1 MRGYR
6 RGVASARLLLL
17 LGSVAACGQSN
28 KPADQSPRP
37 TTAATTRP
45 LTITVEAPSLA
56 GADRLLRAEE
66 PKIRECLGAAISG
79 DQTGALAFSIGL
91 DATGVVASVGV
102 TRTGTISP
110 LVASCVKAVL
120 VDVTFDAPE
129 GGATT
134 INGRFVFAP
143 GAAPQ

>member
-1 MRGYR
+1 MTGGSRFALTLAASL
-6 RGVASARLLLL
+6 VACRSDKQPDH
-17 LGSVAACGQSN
+17 SIQPAAS
-28 KPADQSPRP
+28 
-37 TTAATTRP
+37 TAAATAA
-45 LTITVEAPSLA
+45 TITVEAPTLA

-91 DATGVVASVGV
+91 DATGVIASVGL
-102 TRTGTISP
+102 TRSGTISP
-110 LVASCVKAVL
+110 LVANCVKGVL

-143 GAAPQ
+143 AAGPK

>member
-1 MRGYR
+1 MPPPR
-6 RGVASARLLLL
+6 RSFPLVLACASL
-17 LGSVAACGQSN
+17 AACGRSD
-28 KPADQSPRP
+28 KSPDQSVRP
-37 TTAATTRP
+37 VPSAAARP
-45 LTITVEAPSLA
+45 VAIAVEAPALA

-66 PKIRECLGAAISG
+66 PKIRACLGASIST
-79 DQTGALAFSIGL
+79 DQAGALAFSIGL

-143 GAAPQ
+143 GTTPQ